1 MATVEVLVDEREF
14 RAAGPAQQAKLRQH
28 ARRLREEPFLGD
40 RIPLERVPNRFRSL
54 PNLFR
59 LELPEGWRGLYTVA
73 SSPMAGTQIRIVW
86 VGDHKRYDRL
96 FGYG

>member
-1 MATVEVLVDEREF
+1 MAGVEVVVDEREF
-14 RAAGPAQQAKLRQH
+14 RAAGPAQQQKLRAQ
-28 ARRLREEPFLGD
+28 ARRLRGEPFLGD
-40 RIPLERVPNRFRSL
+40 RVRKRLRSL

-59 LELPEGWRGLYTVA
+59 LELPEGWRALYTVA
-73 SSPMAGTQIRIVW
+73 SSPTRGAQVRIVW